1 MIVIGFSNKGYNAS
15 LTQQNSL
22 ANMITTEEVLD
33 YLRQN
38 PAFFDDNEDIL
49 GDLNLA
55 GPENLGPF
63 VEKQIEVLKNRENQQ
78 KAKFDLIVDSA
89 KSNLKL
95 EDDFLEIAMCLLGE
109 GQVQGD
115 PKHIATALLIRQF
128 NVKEVVFIMDSNNSV
143 NQHPA
148 YEEIKQRIAHKSSI
162 CDDRVSSSL
171 LKSIFDRNTHG
182 IRSCAFIPLV
192 FNRSITGVMIL
203 GSVSQERFS
212 PGMGVNFLDKLGML
226 VGSYLVGRKSES
238 HESGPSDSV

>member
-1 MIVIGFSNKGYNAS
+1 
-15 LTQQNSL
+15 
-22 ANMITTEEVLD
+22 MITTEDVLD

-49 GDLNLA
+49 ADLNLA

-89 KSNLKL
+89 RSNLKL
-95 EDDFLEIAMCLLGE
+95 EDDFLEIAIRLLSE
-109 GQVQGD
+109 GQIQGD
-115 PKHIATALLIRQF
+115 PEQIAAALLIRQF
-128 NVKEVVFIMDSNNSV
+128 NVKEAVFIMDADHSGS
-143 NQHPA
+143 QHPV

-171 LKSIFDRNTHG
+171 LESIFDLNAHG

-192 FNRSITGVMIL
+192 FNDRITGVVVL

-226 VGSYLVGRKSES
+226 VGSYLMGRKSES
-238 HESGPSDSV
+238 NESGPEDSV